1 MPGFASLSYL
11 VGRTRIDFTAA
22 NHPDSIASQVTCQV
36 AHYSS
41 TAIASGPFII
51 ATAFIIV
58 AVITFAVD
66 HFDPAVAVVSYLFQR
81 HSILE

>member
-11 VGRTRIDFTAA
+11 VGRTRIDFTAVD
-22 NHPDSIASQVTCQV
+22 HPNSIESQVTCQV

-41 TAIASGPFII
+41 TAITSGQFIV
-51 ATAFIIV
+51 AAAFVIV
-58 AVITFAVD
+58 AVITFATD

-81 HSILE
+81 HSILK